1 MTTGRV
7 AHRSRTGATRRR
19 IPIAVALVLG
29 VLIAVGCAPVKLD
42 STYVGDARSKAYTKA
57 PEPWTVV
64 DIEEQPAISVRGF
77 WAPGG
82 SEKMLL
88 SSSVVPTG
96 VVVRRMPTSED
107 ELDLELL
114 GRQVVFVEL
123 ESALEQ
129 GVASL
134 LEGPTNRKVA
144 SLDGEQ
150 IVYDLV
156 IKDGTIK
163 VLVEGGGRVRIDGIV
178 ERDGALS
185 GVGEPLPAGIVAL
198 IAQRSALTVRRL
210 TERGSNV
217 QDEVGDS

>member
-7 AHRSRTGATRRR
+7 ARRTRTGATRRSV
-19 IPIAVALVLG
+19 PVAVAIGLG
-29 VLIAVGCAPVKLD
+29 TLIAVGCAPVKLD

-129 GVASL
+129 GFASL

-156 IKDGTIK
+156 LDDGTIK
-163 VLVEGGGRVRIDGIV
+163 VLQFTAADRRANEVYGILVGCSTECFDTNRTTIDRIVANFRIDK
-178 ERDGALS
+178 
-185 GVGEPLPAGIVAL
+185 
-198 IAQRSALTVRRL
+198 
-210 TERGSNV
+210 
-217 QDEVGDS
+217 

>member
-129 GVASL
+129 GFASL

-156 IKDGTIK
+156 LEDGTIK
-163 VLVEGGGRVRIDGIV
+163 VLQLTATDRRANEVYGILVGCSTECFDTHRTTIDRIVANFRIDK
-178 ERDGALS
+178 
-185 GVGEPLPAGIVAL
+185 
-198 IAQRSALTVRRL
+198 
-210 TERGSNV
+210 
-217 QDEVGDS
+217 

>member
-1 MTTGRV
+1 MTTGCV
-7 AHRSRTGATRRR
+7 AHRIRAGATRRH
-19 IPIAVALVLG
+19 IPIVVALVLG
-29 VLIAVGCAPVKLD
+29 TLIAVGCAPVTLD

-57 PEPWTVV
+57 PEPWSVV
-64 DIEEQPAISVRGF
+64 EVEEQPAISVRGF

-82 SEKMLL
+82 SEKVLL
-88 SSSVVPTG
+88 SSSGVPTG
-96 VVVRRMPTSED
+96 VVVRRMPTSEG

-129 GVASL
+129 GFASL

-156 IKDGTIK
+156 LEDGTIK
-163 VLVEGGGRVRIDGIV
+163 VLQLTANDRRANEVYGILVGCSTECFDKNRTTIDRIVANFRIDK
-178 ERDGALS
+178 
-185 GVGEPLPAGIVAL
+185 
-198 IAQRSALTVRRL
+198 
-210 TERGSNV
+210 
-217 QDEVGDS
+217 

>member
-1 MTTGRV
+1 MITGRV
-7 AHRSRTGATRRR
+7 AYCTRSAATRRR
-19 IPIAVALVLG
+19 TAVIIALG
-29 VLIAVGCAPVKLD
+29 TILGVGCAPVKLD
-42 STYVGDARSKAYTKA
+42 STYVGDAQSKAYTKA
-57 PEPWTVV
+57 PEPWTAI

-107 ELDLELL
+107 ELDLDLL
-114 GRQVVFVEL
+114 SRQVVFVEL

-129 GVASL
+129 GFASL
-134 LEGPTNRKVA
+134 LEGPTSRKVA

-156 IKDGTIK
+156 LEDGTIK
-163 VLVEGGGRVRIDGIV
+163 VLQLTATDRRANEVYGILVGCSTECFDTNRTTIDRIVANFRIDK
-178 ERDGALS
+178 
-185 GVGEPLPAGIVAL
+185 
-198 IAQRSALTVRRL
+198 
-210 TERGSNV
+210 
-217 QDEVGDS
+217 

>member
-29 VLIAVGCAPVKLD
+29 VLFAVGCAPVKLD

-129 GVASL
+129 GFASL

-156 IKDGTIK
+156 LEDGTIK
-163 VLVEGGGRVRIDGIV
+163 VLQLTATDRRANEVYGILVGCSTECFDTNRTTIDRIVANFRIDK
-178 ERDGALS
+178 
-185 GVGEPLPAGIVAL
+185 
-198 IAQRSALTVRRL
+198 
-210 TERGSNV
+210 
-217 QDEVGDS
+217 

>member
-129 GVASL
+129 GFASL

-156 IKDGTIK
+156 LEDGTIK
-163 VLVEGGGRVRIDGIV
+163 VLQLTATDRRANEVYGILVGCSTECFDTNRTTIDRIVANFRIDK
-178 ERDGALS
+178 
-185 GVGEPLPAGIVAL
+185 
-198 IAQRSALTVRRL
+198 
-210 TERGSNV
+210 
-217 QDEVGDS
+217 

>member
-1 MTTGRV
+1 MSIRRIVSHARPRDVGR
-7 AHRSRTGATRRR
+7 GLTRRHR
-19 IPIAVALVLG
+19 KVAAALVVG
-29 VLIAVGCAPVKLD
+29 AVVAVGCAPVTLD
-42 STYVGDARSKAYTKA
+42 STYIGDARSKAYTKA

-64 DIEEQPAISVRGF
+64 DVQEQPAISVRGF

-96 VVVRRMPTSED
+96 VVVRRAPTSEE
-107 ELDLELL
+107 ELDLDLL

-129 GVASL
+129 GFASL

-144 SLDGEQ
+144 TLDGEQ

-163 VLVEGGGRVRIDGIV
+163 VLQLTATDRRANEVYGILVGCSTECFDSNRTTIDRIVANFRIDK
-178 ERDGALS
+178 
-185 GVGEPLPAGIVAL
+185 
-198 IAQRSALTVRRL
+198 
-210 TERGSNV
+210 
-217 QDEVGDS
+217 